1 MVQEIEVFY
10 CGRYDVHSI
19 HRNLERLKNCLDVC
33 DSYMIIPPHSG
44 PIKTISV
51 IVNNQ
56 NIGKVQKR
64 IKHLEFLEAPQ
75 LP

>member
-1 MVQEIEVFY
+1 
-10 CGRYDVHSI
+10 
-19 HRNLERLKNCLDVC
+19 
-33 DSYMIIPPHSG
+33 MIIPPHSG

-64 IKHLEFLEAPQ
+64 IKRLEFLEAQ
-75 LP
+75 NYLKLHNHNSFKQKFFIKIIKGEKWKEIIIN